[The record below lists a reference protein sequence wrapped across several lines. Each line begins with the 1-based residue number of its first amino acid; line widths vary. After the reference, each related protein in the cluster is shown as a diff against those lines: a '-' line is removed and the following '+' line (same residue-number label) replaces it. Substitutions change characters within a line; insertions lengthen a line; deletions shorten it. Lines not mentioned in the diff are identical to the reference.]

1 MFKIRNKSISNNS
14 RCYIT
19 FEAGPTHRGYKS
31 AKKLIKYAAQAGAD
45 AIKFQ
50 ILDAERLI
58 QDKNQMFEF
67 KILIDKNK
75 NKTKTVKKKLYDLI
89 KERSLK
95 KTEWA
100 KLRKYAEKFNI
111 AFFATIAFE
120 DEINFVKSIGC
131 DSIKIASADLN
142 YLSLIDKAS
151 KTKLP
156 IQLDTGMSS
165 IEEVEKA
172 VKIIEKN
179 NNKKIIIHHC
189 PSGYPAGRQSINLN
203 IIKTLKKKFKYP
215 IAFSDHSPGYDVDIA
230 ALAMGSNML
239 EKTITENVSYPSVEH
254 MMSIE
259 KKDMFKFV
267 STVRFI
273 EDAMGSYKRT
283 LYKEEIIKRNKVRR
297 SLFVSRPVKKNEVLK
312 KVPHFFARPG
322 NGITP
327 ELFEKVKNFKLR
339 KNLLNNSKVKIK
351 DLKKK

>member
-1 MFKIRNKSISNNS
+1 MLKIRDKLISDKS

-19 FEAGPTHRGYKS
+19 FEAGPTHLGYLS
-31 AKKLIKYAAQAGAD
+31 AKKLINQAAKAGAD

-50 ILDAERLI
+50 ILDPERLI

-67 KILIDKNK
+67 KILTHRKRK
-75 NKTKTVKKKLYDLI
+75 KTKTIKKKLYDLM

-95 KTEWA
+95 KTEWR
-100 KLRKYAEKFNI
+100 KLRQYANKLDI

-120 DEINFVKSIGC
+120 DEIEFVKDIGC

-165 IEEVEKA
+165 IKEVEKA
-172 VKIIEKN
+172 VKVIEKN
-179 NNKKIIIHHC
+179 KNNKIIIHHC
-189 PSGYPAGRQSINLN
+189 PSGYPAGRNNINLN
-203 IIKTLKKKFKYP
+203 IIKTLKKKFKDP
-215 IAFSDHSPGYDVDIA
+215 IAFSDQSPGYDTDIA
-230 ALAMGSNML
+230 ALAIGSNML
-239 EKTITENVSYPSVEH
+239 EKTITEDVTYPSVEH

-259 KKDMFKFV
+259 KNEMKKFV

-273 EDAMGSYKRT
+273 EDAMG
-283 LYKEEIIKRNKVRR
+283 LYQRSLTKEEINKRDKIRR
-297 SLFVSRPVKKNEVLK
+297 SLFLHRDVKKGEVLK

-322 NGITP
+322 DGITP
-327 ELFEKVKNFKLR
+327 ELFNKFKNFKFKKDFV
-339 KNLLNNSKVKIK
+339 KNTKIK
-351 DLKKK
+351 SRDLKN

>member
-1 MFKIRNKSISNNS
+1 MLKIRDKLISDKS

-19 FEAGPTHRGYKS
+19 FEAGPTHLGYLS
-31 AKKLIKYAAQAGAD
+31 AKKLINQAAKAGAD

-50 ILDAERLI
+50 ILDPERLI

-67 KILIDKNK
+67 KILTHRKRK
-75 NKTKTVKKKLYDLI
+75 KTKTIKKKLYDLM

-95 KTEWA
+95 KTEWR
-100 KLRKYAEKFNI
+100 KLRQYANKLDI

-120 DEINFVKSIGC
+120 DEIEFVKDIGC

-165 IEEVEKA
+165 IKEVEKA
-172 VKIIEKN
+172 VKVIEKN
-179 NNKKIIIHHC
+179 KNNKIIIHHC
-189 PSGYPAGRQSINLN
+189 PSGYPAGRNNINLN

-215 IAFSDHSPGYDVDIA
+215 IAFSDHSPGYDTDIA
-230 ALAMGSNML
+230 ALAIGSNML
-239 EKTITENVSYPSVEH
+239 EKTITEDVTYPSVEH
-254 MMSIE
+254 MLSIE
-259 KKDMFKFV
+259 KNEMKKFV

-273 EDAMGSYKRT
+273 EDAMG
-283 LYKEEIIKRNKVRR
+283 LYQRSLTKEEINKRDKIRR
-297 SLFVSRPVKKNEVLK
+297 SLFLHRDVKKGEVLK

-322 NGITP
+322 DGITP
-327 ELFEKVKNFKLR
+327 ELFNKFKNFKFKKDLV
-339 KNLLNNSKVKIK
+339 KNTKIK
-351 DLKKK
+351 SRDLKN